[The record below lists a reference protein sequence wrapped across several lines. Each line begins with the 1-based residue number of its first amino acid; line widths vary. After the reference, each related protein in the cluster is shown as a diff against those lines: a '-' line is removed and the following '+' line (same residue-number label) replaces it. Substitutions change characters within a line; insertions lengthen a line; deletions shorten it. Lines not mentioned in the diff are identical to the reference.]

1 LAALTLPGTYITS
14 PDAARFV
21 TVMQSL
27 RLRGDASRA
36 SSNLS
41 PSHNTLRSCAGARA
55 DNWVSYRRAFSRV
68 EEAGRWTV
76 KGMGSWKGL
85 AVEGMGLPSR
95 RLVAPGDSSVSRG
108 RSSSPFFRPLKPS
121 MSTIQEYIDK
131 HNLAKEVEEVVN
143 ACSKARAEEPAAF
156 MAEFLKGKTPASITK
171 VRGVWRM
178 RLSLLDA
185 MLCAGARLGSL
196 QRRALRSDEPPGF
209 S

>member
-1 LAALTLPGTYITS
+1 
-14 PDAARFV
+14 
-21 TVMQSL
+21 
-27 RLRGDASRA
+27 
-36 SSNLS
+36 
-41 PSHNTLRSCAGARA
+41 
-55 DNWVSYRRAFSRV
+55 
-68 EEAGRWTV
+68 
-76 KGMGSWKGL
+76 
-85 AVEGMGLPSR
+85 
-95 RLVAPGDSSVSRG
+95 
-108 RSSSPFFRPLKPS
+108 